1 MNMVQ
6 ATTNLINVMNL
17 IFKGDKG
24 KQHFFPNHDF
34 DDQNK
39 EDGQ

>member
-1 MNMVQ
+1 
-6 ATTNLINVMNL
+6 MNL
-17 IFKGDKG
+17 IFKGDKS
-24 KQHFFPNHDF
+24 KQQFFSNHDF

>member
-1 MNMVQ
+1 
-6 ATTNLINVMNL
+6 MNL

-24 KQHFFPNHDF
+24 KQQNFPNHDF

-39 EDGQ
+39 EDGH